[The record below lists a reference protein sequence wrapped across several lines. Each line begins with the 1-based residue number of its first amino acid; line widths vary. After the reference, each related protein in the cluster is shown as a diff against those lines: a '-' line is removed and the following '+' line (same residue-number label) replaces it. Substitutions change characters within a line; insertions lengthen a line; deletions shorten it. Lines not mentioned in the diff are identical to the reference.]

1 MPKEKA
7 RAAEKAEDAAMTNH
21 RYKTRFISMDQTID
35 IELTGLETSSGHF
48 TFASTG
54 REMKLRAQFGGKLL
68 NN

>member
-1 MPKEKA
+1 MKVTNGH
-7 RAAEKAEDAAMTNH
+7 RMSRHGED
-21 RYKTRFISMDQTID
+21 KTID

>member
-1 MPKEKA
+1 MILYMVVA
-7 RAAEKAEDAAMTNH
+7 TSLAMS
-21 RYKTRFISMDQTID
+21 IIID